1 MRFES
6 INIVE
11 LLNVRFNAVDSNK
24 QKLTTPE
31 IVIQTMESK
40 TDTKNDLVNAMR
52 LLAKEGSM
60 ENADTVQ
67 IGNTVFL
74 AHRGKDKNK
83 RLPVMLLHVVYTAIV
98 HADF

>member
-1 MRFES
+1 MQ
-6 INIVE
+6 V
-11 LLNVRFNAVDSNK
+11 VDSNK

-83 RLPVMLLHVVYTAIV
+83 NKNKQQESTSASIGGQGGGQIIGNKYIPKA
-98 HADF
+98 

>member
-1 MRFES
+1 MQ
-6 INIVE
+6 V
-11 LLNVRFNAVDSNK
+11 VDSNK

-74 AHRGKDKNK
+74 AHKILSILTKQKHNS
-83 RLPVMLLHVVYTAIV
+83 LQW
-98 HADF
+98 